1 MWPQP
6 FEISCIEFSMAQQHP
21 SHFPCLLTEAV
32 SLRTLFII
40 QILRGFVIAVL
51 LH

>member
-6 FEISCIEFSMAQQHP
+6 FESSRIEFSMAQRHP
-21 SHFPCLLTEAV
+21 SHFPCLLTGAV

-40 QILRGFVIAVL
+40 QIQRGFVIAVL